1 MAYTFLIINEKT
13 GLKKSNH
20 TLNHI
25 QHVASGFRN
34 FNDAVIK
41 FSMFVSGGAIS
52 FPLSNGVCK
61 VLKLHLE
68 LNQDGMESY
77 KKILQTMKKA

>member
-1 MAYTFLIINEKT
+1 
-13 GLKKSNH
+13 
-20 TLNHI
+20 
-25 QHVASGFRN
+25 
-34 FNDAVIK
+34 
-41 FSMFVSGGAIS
+41 MFVSGGAIS

-77 KKILQTMKKA
+77 KKILQTMKKAWHNIN